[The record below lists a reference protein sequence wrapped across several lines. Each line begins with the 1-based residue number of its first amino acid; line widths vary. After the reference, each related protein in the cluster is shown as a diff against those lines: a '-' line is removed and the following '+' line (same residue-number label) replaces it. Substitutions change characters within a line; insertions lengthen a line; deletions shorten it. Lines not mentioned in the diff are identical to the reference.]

1 MLISQGRGKT
11 HRLGEAMSDVL
22 THEINVRVTLAD
34 KQFIQETARAEQIS
48 MSELMRASALEKAE
62 KLSMN

>member
-1 MLISQGRGKT
+1 
-11 HRLGEAMSDVL
+11 MSDVL

-48 MSELMRASALEKAE
+48 MSELMRASALEKSE